1 MSSILG
7 SQASRGVSYW
17 RGSWIMVASITK
29 FFAEPCRT
37 CWATPTHPRQRVF
50 RRCPSSGDDRL
61 PISSSSR
68 AGLTRH
74 DSRPRQAVTG
84 ANSTFV
90 TPRHLIVVDV
100 VQMMT
105 EIEGARSC
113 SSLLPLNAILSA
125 ACVRCQ
131 LRQHVGGRMN
141 CGVYI
146 FELWNKDQSRR
157 LIVLSRQLVTFTG
170 ARSSYSEYLNL
181 FSCVSYLIPPSTG
194 LSFPCWFVPPQDNS
208 KSCGLFSIN
217 FWRGGI
223 RHQQQHVDRDVVH
236 SG

>member
-1 MSSILG
+1 MSHLLDH
-7 SQASRGVSYW
+7 A
-17 RGSWIMVASITK
+17 
-29 FFAEPCRT
+29 
-37 CWATPTHPRQRVF
+37 HPPARQRVF

-74 DSRPRQAVTG
+74 DSRPQQAVTD

-105 EIEGARSC
+105 EIEGAR

-194 LSFPCWFVPPQDNS
+194 LSFPCWFVHRRITPKVVDYFR
-208 KSCGLFSIN
+208 LIF
-217 FWRGGI
+217 GG
-223 RHQQQHVDRDVVH
+223 VGYVT
-236 SG
+236 SSNTWTEM

>member
-1 MSSILG
+1 
-7 SQASRGVSYW
+7 
-17 RGSWIMVASITK
+17 MVASITK

-74 DSRPRQAVTG
+74 DSRPRQAVTD

-105 EIEGARSC
+105 EIEGARS
-113 SSLLPLNAILSA
+113 SLLPLNAIISCLRA
-125 ACVRCQ
+125 VPTAPACR
-131 LRQHVGGRMN
+131 RAN
-141 CGVYI
+141 
-146 FELWNKDQSRR
+146 ELWR
-157 LIVLSRQLVTFTG
+157 LYFRTLKQRPEPKTDCIKPS
-170 ARSSYSEYLNL
+170 ARD
-181 FSCVSYLIPPSTG
+181 IH
-194 LSFPCWFVPPQDNS
+194 
-208 KSCGLFSIN
+208 
-217 FWRGGI
+217 WRTI
-223 RHQQQHVDRDVVH
+223 
-236 SG
+236 